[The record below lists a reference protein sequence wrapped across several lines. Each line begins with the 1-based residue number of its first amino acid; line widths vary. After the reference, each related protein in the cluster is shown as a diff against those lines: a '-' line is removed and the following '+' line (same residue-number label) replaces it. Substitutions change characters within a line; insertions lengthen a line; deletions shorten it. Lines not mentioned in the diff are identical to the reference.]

1 MKTFKERLGKEL
13 LFFDGAMGTMLQERG
28 LAPGELPELWNI
40 NRSEDIYNIHKCYAD
55 IGCDVMTSNT
65 FGANRFKLN
74 GDSEL
79 LSHIIT
85 NGVQLAKRA
94 APNGY
99 AALDVGPLG
108 KLLKPFGD
116 ISFDEAYEAFAEIVK
131 IGANAG
137 SDLILIETMSDVYEA
152 KAAVLAAKE
161 NSNLPIVLTMVF
173 DEQGRLLTGADI
185 TTAALIFEGLGVDA
199 FGFNCGLGPEQM
211 KKLLPELTAVCPL
224 PIVVNPNAGLP
235 VSVNGQTVF
244 NVDAEDFA
252 AAQKEI
258 LDGGASAL
266 GGCCGTTPEHI
277 AKMISVCGG
286 IVPRKKEVKKPTAV
300 TSYSRT
306 AFFGEKPLIIGERI
320 NPTGKK
326 RLKQALKE
334 HDTDYILR
342 EGIAQSEK
350 GADIL
355 DVNVGLP
362 EINEPEMMEAAVT
375 ALQGV
380 CDLPLQ
386 IDTSDIAAMERALR
400 IYNGKALV
408 NSVNGK
414 EESLEAVLPLVKKY
428 GAAVVCLTL
437 DERGI
442 PETAAGR
449 IEIAEKIIKRAEEYG
464 IGRQNLVIDAL
475 CMTISTGADNAKI
488 TLDAIDYIRNKL
500 GVHTVLGVSNVSF
513 GLPARE
519 HINSVFFANAM
530 ERGLSSGIINP
541 LSDSMMTAYRA
552 YCALHGLDADCAEYI
567 AAYSGTA
574 APANTVSQSE
584 VTLREAVIRGLCE
597 DAYQAAKKAL
607 SDTAPLDL
615 INNELIPA
623 LDVVG
628 AGFEQNKIFLPQ
640 LLISADAAKRGFD
653 AIKEHLNEQ
662 GVKQENRG
670 DIILATV
677 KGDIHDIGKNI
688 VKVLLE
694 NYGYNVID
702 LGKDVA
708 PELVVETAVKNNIRL
723 VGLSALMTTTVCNM
737 EETIKQL
744 RKVSDCKV
752 MVGGAVLNPE
762 YAESIGAD
770 FYSKDALGS
779 VHYANELFAE

>member
-1 MKTFKERLGKEL
+1 MKTFKQRLGKEL

-55 IGCDVMTSNT
+55 IGCDIMTANT
-65 FGANRFKLN
+65 FGANRFKLAGN
-74 GDSEL
+74 SSL
-79 LSHIIT
+79 LSDIIT
-85 NGVQLAKRA
+85 NGVRLAKSA
-94 APNGY
+94 APDRY
-99 AALDVGPLG
+99 TAIDVGPLG

-116 ISFDEAYEAFAEIVK
+116 ITFSEAYDAFAEIITTGEK
-131 IGANAG
+131 AGA
-137 SDLILIETMSDVYEA
+137 DLILIETMGDVYEA

-161 NSNLPIVLTMVF
+161 NSELPIVLTMTF
-173 DEQGRLLTGADI
+173 DENGRLLTGADI

-199 FGFNCGLGPEQM
+199 FGFNCGLGPAQM
-211 KKLLPELTAVCPL
+211 KKLLPELTSVCTL

-235 VSVNGQTVF
+235 VLVNGHTEF
-244 NVDAEDFA
+244 NVSPEDFA

-258 LDGGASAL
+258 LHGGAAVL
-266 GGCCGTTPEHI
+266 GGCCGTTPKHI
-277 AKMISVCGG
+277 AEMIKALRG
-286 IVPRKKEVKKPTAV
+286 ISPRKNEVKKVTAV

-306 AFFGEKPLIIGERI
+306 ALFGEKPLIIGERI

-342 EGIAQSEK
+342 EGIAQAEK

-362 EINEPEMMEAAVT
+362 EIDEPEMMEAAVT

-386 IDTSDIAAMERALR
+386 IDTSDITAMERALR

-414 EESLEAVLPLVKKY
+414 EESLESVLPLVKKY

-464 IGRQNLVIDAL
+464 IGRENLVIDAL

-488 TLDAIDYIRNKL
+488 TLEAIDYIRNTL

-541 LSDSMMTAYRA
+541 LSDAMMAAYRS

-567 AAYSGTA
+567 AAYSGAA
-574 APANTVSQSE
+574 APVNTVSQSE
-584 VTLREAVIRGLCE
+584 VTLRDAVIRGLCE
-597 DAYQAAKKAL
+597 DAYSAAKKAL
-607 SDTAPLDL
+607 GDTAPLDL

-628 AGFEQNKIFLPQ
+628 DGFEQNKIFLPQ

-653 AIKEHLNEQ
+653 AIKEHLSEQ

-708 PELVVETAVKNNIRL
+708 PELIVETAVKNNIRL
-723 VGLSALMTTTVCNM
+723 VGLSALMTTTVCSM

-762 YAESIGAD
+762 YAEAIGAD

-779 VHYANELFAE
+779 VHYANKLFG